1 MALILVFDGGLERAA
16 IVSQCDRVRS
26 LLDGADSE
34 PVVCDVGALVHP
46 DGVVIEA
53 LARMQLTASGLG
65 GRIVLLGASA
75 ELTALLTLTGLRD
88 AIPSAVGSGVEP
100 VGQSEEREEVRRVEE
115 EADAG
120 DQIV

>member
-1 MALILVFDGGLERAA
+1 MALILDFDGALGRAA
-16 IVSQCDRVRS
+16 IVSQCDRVRA

-34 PVVCDVGALVHP
+34 QVVCDLGALVHP
-46 DGVVIEA
+46 DGVAIET
-53 LARMQLTASGLG
+53 LARLQLTASGLG

-88 AIPSAVGSGVEP
+88 AIPTIVGSSVEP
-100 VGQSEEREEVRRVEE
+100 VGQSEEREDVRRVEE

-120 DQIV
+120 DAIS

>member
-26 LLDGADSE
+26 LLDGAGGAQ
-34 PVVCDVGALVHP
+34 VVCDVGALVHP
-46 DGVVIEA
+46 DGVAIET

-65 GRIVLLGASA
+65 GRIVLLDASV

-88 AIPSAVGSGVEP
+88 AIPSTVRSSVEP
-100 VGQSEEREEVRRVEE
+100 VGQPEEREEVRRVEE

-120 DQIV
+120 DAIA